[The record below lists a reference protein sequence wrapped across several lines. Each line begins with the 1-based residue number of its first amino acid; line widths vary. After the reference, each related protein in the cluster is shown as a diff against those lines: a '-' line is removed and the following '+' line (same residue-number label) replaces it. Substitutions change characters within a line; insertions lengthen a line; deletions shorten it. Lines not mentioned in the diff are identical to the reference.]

1 MLCERLSWMKHII
14 LIGFLFFST
23 IIPGF
28 SQKVKYKSLFVLLK
42 AENYKDAD
50 PYLRAFLKE
59 EPEHPHANYSMGR
72 MLQSYMAKQ
81 DLLNSSARIIE
92 LADSS
97 LRYYN
102 KALNITTE
110 KYVKKHDDDYYAE
123 FKRRDMRS
131 AKFVVKLSDVQL
143 DMETRTADVKKF
155 KLDVVNLIN
164 HFNSA
169 ISLYDSSLNYC
180 QRIKENAGSIK
191 LLYFNSGPDELLLF
205 RKLAARYDSSIYHF
219 QTFQALMHN
228 MGKGNVQQKLVE
240 KYIETY
246 PLDSL
251 DKPDFYATTVELWN
265 YAGWAHSTEDVV
277 LKQIYPLKKRMA
289 TFDKRLKDLH
299 DKIISD
305 SSDARPEIFRLA
317 TENVARDI
325 VDFDDSSL
333 PAAIYNYRIAEIN
346 LHSAINYWHKV
357 VADTSHVGVKL
368 DVLEGLRK
376 QQRGNVKL
384 LISLTESNTEDER
397 QIFREF
403 ITERYQDDNGMA
415 EFIRLQTIDVQNDSL
430 LLDKLL
436 TETREEDKYAYW
448 HNESIALEA
457 GSQISNSDSAKFSTL
472 MIDSLS
478 DRDLGFYAWM
488 ENAGSLS
495 LSFGISPSSRTLDTL
510 YIVSIDSIVV
520 TDRDMEDLQFLSD
533 SIGIQ
538 KRVWALNTTE
548 PDNNSKYSV
557 QVFTTNLADG
567 IGWNKEYIISDIP
580 KAIKFNQTNQ
590 SFTLTGKN
598 EEALLLLNENGEEQV
613 IEDVEGGE
621 Q

>member
-1 MLCERLSWMKHII
+1 LLCERLSWMKHII
-14 LIGFLFFST
+14 LIGFLFSST

-28 SQKVKYKSLFVLLK
+28 SQKVKYKSLFILLK
-42 AENYKDAD
+42 AENYYDGD
-50 PYLRAFLKE
+50 RYLRGFLKE
-59 EPEHPHANYSMGR
+59 EPEHPNANYHMGR
-72 MLQSYMAKQ
+72 MLQSYMAEQ

-97 LRYYN
+97 LRYYK

-123 FKRRDMRS
+123 FERRDMRS
-131 AKFVVKLSDVQL
+131 AKFIVKLSDVQL
-143 DMETRTADVKKF
+143 DMETRMAAVKKF

-164 HFNSA
+164 HLSSA
-169 ISLYDSSLNYC
+169 INLYDSSLNYY
-180 QRIKENAGSIK
+180 QRIKANAGSTN

-219 QTFQALMHN
+219 QTFQALMKD
-228 MGKGNVQQKLVE
+228 MGNGNAKQKLVE
-240 KYIETY
+240 KQIEYY

-251 DKPDFYATTVELWN
+251 DRPDFYATTVKLWN
-265 YAGWAHSTEDVV
+265 YAEWANSTEDVV

-289 TFDKRLKDLH
+289 SFDERLKVLH
-299 DKIISD
+299 NKIIND
-305 SSDARPEIFRLA
+305 SLDARPEIFRLA

-325 VDFDDSSL
+325 VNYDDSSL

-346 LHSAINYWHKV
+346 YHSAINYWHKV

-368 DVLEGLRK
+368 DVLEDLRK

-384 LISLTESNTEDER
+384 LECLTEANNASER
-397 QIFREF
+397 LIFREF
-403 ITERYQDDNGMA
+403 IVERYQDDNGMA
-415 EFIRLQTIDVQNDSL
+415 EFIRQQTIDVQNDSL

-448 HNESIALEA
+448 QSESIALEV
-457 GSQISNSDSAKFSTL
+457 GSQISNADSAQFSTV
-472 MIDSLS
+472 MIDSLF
-478 DRDLGFYAWM
+478 DRVLGFYAWM
-488 ENAGSLS
+488 ENAGSLA

-510 YIVSIDSIVV
+510 YTVPIDTIVAADG
-520 TDRDMEDLQFLSD
+520 DMAALQFLSD
-533 SIGIQ
+533 SIGVQ
-538 KRVWALNTTE
+538 KRVWVLNTTQ
-548 PDNNSKYSV
+548 PDNDSKYSV
-557 QVFTTNLADG
+557 QVFTTNLTDG
-567 IGWNKEYIISDIP
+567 IGWNKEFIINDIP
-580 KAIKFNQTNQ
+580 QAIKFNETNQ

-598 EEALLLLNENGEEQV
+598 EEPLLLLNENGEEQV

-621 Q
+621 